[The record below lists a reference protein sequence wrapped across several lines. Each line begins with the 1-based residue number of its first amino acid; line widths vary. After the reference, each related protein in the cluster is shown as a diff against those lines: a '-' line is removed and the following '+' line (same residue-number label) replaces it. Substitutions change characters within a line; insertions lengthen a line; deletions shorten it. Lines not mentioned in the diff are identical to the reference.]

1 LICLALTKIEGGD
14 SKKLSRIFQF
24 KGKGYDTGI
33 IISVVFLSAM
43 GMLMVYST
51 SSVYALDEFKD
62 PGYFLKRHAV
72 YLTLGFACM
81 LFLMN
86 LDYRV
91 LRRFVYP
98 AYTLGLLM
106 LILVLIPGI
115 GDEVGGAR
123 RWIDLGPGSF
133 QPSEIAKFLLV
144 LYLSHSITKKKD
156 KMDTFWVGFISH
168 LLIAGAYM
176 FLLLLEPDFGM
187 VVIITIMLFGMLFVG
202 EVKIPYLVASGFV
215 SAFLLAFAVM
225 RESYRMQRI
234 ISFLNPWEDP
244 LGSGYQAVQSF
255 VAFGLGG
262 VAGTGLG
269 DSTQKLFFLPQA
281 HTDFI
286 FSIIG
291 EELGFIGVL
300 SIIIGFGVL
309 VVRGLKVALRASDNF
324 GCYLVFGCTVLIAL
338 QAGINMA
345 VAVGLFPIK
354 GLTLPFISYGG
365 TSLISSFGGV
375 GIILSVSR
383 KGAK

>member
-1 LICLALTKIEGGD
+1 
-14 SKKLSRIFQF
+14 LSRIFQF

-176 FLLLLEPDFGM
+176 LLLLLEPDFGM

>member
-1 LICLALTKIEGGD
+1 M
-14 SKKLSRIFQF
+14 SNIFQF
-24 KGKGYDTGI
+24 EGKGYDMGI

-51 SSVYALDEFKD
+51 SSVYALEEFKD
-62 PGYFLKRHAV
+62 PSYFLKRHAIC
-72 YLTLGFACM
+72 LAIGFACM
-81 LFLMN
+81 FFLMN

-98 AYTLGLLM
+98 AYVLGLLI
-106 LILVLIPGI
+106 LILVFIPGI

-123 RWIDLGPGSF
+123 RWIGLGPGSF

-144 LYLSHSITKKKD
+144 LYLSHSITKKKE
-156 KMDTFWVGFISH
+156 KMDTFFVGFISH
-168 LLIAGAYM
+168 LLIAGAYIV
-176 FLLLLEPDFGM
+176 LLLLQPDFGM
-187 VVIITIMLFGMLFVG
+187 VVIITIMLFAMLFIG

-215 SAFLLAFAVM
+215 SVFLLALAVM
-225 RESYRMQRI
+225 SESYRMKRI

-262 VAGTGLG
+262 VVGAGLG

-309 VVRGLKVALRASDNF
+309 VVRGLRVALKASDHF
-324 GCYLVFGCTVLIAL
+324 GCYLVFGCTMLIAL

-383 KGAK
+383 KGVK